1 MFASLSLP
9 ILLLIFAGA
18 AVFVW
23 VAGTRLSDT
32 ADVLSSRLGLGEAL
46 GGLILLAIV
55 TNLPEIAITVS
66 ATLSKELGVAVGNI
80 LGGIAIQTVV
90 LVVLD
95 IFGVRGREPLTY
107 RAASL
112 SLVLEGALVIAVLTV
127 AVMGS
132 QLPTSLIVWR
142 VEPGGLLI
150 AALWIAGIWLISK
163 ARAGLPWHEEGVAPG
178 AQKEPRGHSKAKKE
192 EKAATKGGGTGRA
205 LAVFSV
211 AAVVTLIG
219 GVLLEQSGEAIA
231 SNVGMSGVL
240 FGSTFLAAATALPE
254 VSTGLTS
261 VRMGDYQ
268 LAVSDI
274 FGGNAFL
281 PVLFLMASL
290 LSGIAVLPQAHDTDI
305 YLTGLGILLTAV
317 YIYGL
322 IFRPRRRFLRMGVD
336 SLAVLC
342 LYLIGL
348 AGLVYVAVGGG

>member
-9 ILLLIFAGA
+9 ILLLLFAGA
-18 AVFVW
+18 AAFVW
-23 VAGTRLSDT
+23 VAGIRLSDT
-32 ADVLSSRLGLGEAL
+32 TDVLSSRLGLGQEL
-46 GGLILLAIV
+46 GGLLLLAIV
-55 TNLPEIAITVS
+55 TNLPEVAITAS
-66 ATLSKELGVAVGNI
+66 AALSKELGLAVGNI

-90 LVVLD
+90 LVLLD
-95 IFGVRGREPLTY
+95 ALGMRGSEALTY
-107 RAASL
+107 KAASL
-112 SLVLEGALVIAVLTV
+112 SLVLEGTLVIAVLTV

-132 QLPTSLIVWR
+132 QLPTSLIFWR

-163 ARAGLPWHEEGVAPG
+163 ARSGLPWHEEGTAPG
-178 AQKEPRGHSKAKKE
+178 GQNEPRGHSKAKKE
-192 EKAATKGGGTGRA
+192 QMMARKGVGTGKVV
-205 LAVFSV
+205 AVFSV
-211 AAVVTLIG
+211 AAVVTLGG

-231 SNVGMSGVL
+231 KDVGMSGVL

-281 PVLFLMASL
+281 LVLFLMASL
-290 LSGIAVLPQAHDTDI
+290 LSGVAVLPQAHDTDI

-317 YIYGL
+317 YICGL
-322 IFRPRRRFLRMGVD
+322 IFRPRRRVLGIGVD
-336 SLAVLC
+336 SLVVLT

-348 AGLVYVAVGGG
+348 AGLVAVAQG

>member
-9 ILLLIFAGA
+9 ILLLLFAGA
-18 AVFVW
+18 AAFVW
-23 VAGTRLSDT
+23 VAGIRLSDT
-32 ADVLSSRLGLGEAL
+32 TDVLSSRLGLGQEL
-46 GGLILLAIV
+46 GGLLLLAIV
-55 TNLPEIAITVS
+55 TNLPEIAITAS
-66 ATLSKELGVAVGNI
+66 AALSKELGLAVGNI

-90 LVVLD
+90 LVLLD
-95 IFGVRGREPLTY
+95 ALGMRGSEALTY
-107 RAASL
+107 KAASL

-132 QLPTSLIVWR
+132 QLPTSLILWR

-163 ARAGLPWHEEGVAPG
+163 ARAGLPWHEEGTAPDG
-178 AQKEPRGHSKAKKE
+178 QNERRGHSKAKKE
-192 EKAATKGGGTGRA
+192 QEMARKGVGTGKVV
-205 LAVFSV
+205 AVFSV
-211 AAVVTLIG
+211 AAVATLIG

-231 SNVGMSGVL
+231 KDVGISGVL

-281 PVLFLMASL
+281 PVLFLLAGL
-290 LSGIAVLPQAHDTDI
+290 LSGVAVLPQAHDTDV

-317 YIYGL
+317 YICGL
-322 IFRPRRRFLRMGVD
+322 IFRPGRRILHMGID
-336 SLAVLC
+336 SLAVLI
-342 LYLIGL
+342 LYLMGV
-348 AGLVYVAVGGG
+348 AGLVAVALGG